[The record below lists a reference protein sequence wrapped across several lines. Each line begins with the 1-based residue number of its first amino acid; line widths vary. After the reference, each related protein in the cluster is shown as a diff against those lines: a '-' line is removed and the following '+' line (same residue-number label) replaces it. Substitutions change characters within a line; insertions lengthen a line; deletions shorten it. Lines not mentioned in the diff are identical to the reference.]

1 MNDLPYELINKIK
14 YYVLLSPFK
23 DELKINKK
31 IYFNIIEDN
40 TESLSCNNYNKNI
53 YTELMYSFYISDY
66 EVNNSTNMD
75 VYITYNRYKLYYLNF

>member
-1 MNDLPYELINKIK
+1 MNELPYELINKIK

-40 TESLSCNNYNKNI
+40 TESLSCYNYNKNI